1 MANEV
6 LEKIGTPVVWADTTD
21 YAAGTDKPTRTAQ
34 IDLTSIADD
43 AARQGAK
50 VDLGATMAPVYS
62 VELDIEFDV
71 VPTAGN
77 TVEVYFGW
85 SGDATAGD
93 RNPGGLTGA
102 DAAYTGLN
110 SNLDETLKQL
120 DGPYVLVASAG
131 ASAPDDQRGF
141 IGAMRP
147 LNRYVSP
154 VIVNRS
160 GQAFEGDAVEMYLA
174 LYPLIPEIQ

>member
-6 LEKIGTPVVWADTTD
+6 LEKLGTAIVWADITD
-21 YAAGTDKPTRTAQ
+21 YVAGTDKPARTAQ

-50 VDLGATMAPVYS
+50 VDLGATMAPLYS
-62 VELDIEFDV
+62 VELDAEFDV
-71 VPTAGN
+71 VPTAGEV
-77 TVEVYFGW
+77 VEVYFGW
-85 SGDATAGD
+85 SGDATVGD

-110 SNLDETLKQL
+110 SNLIDTLKQL
-120 DGPYVLVASAG
+120 DGPYVLVCSAAAG
-131 ASAPDDQRGF
+131 APDDQRAYLGV
-141 IGAMRP
+141 IRP
-147 LNRYVSP
+147 LNRYVS
-154 VIVNRS
+154 VVVMNTS
-160 GQAFEGDAVEMYLA
+160 GQALEGDAVEMYLA